1 MGWSV
6 FLLAPG
12 LGLAGARARS
22 APGPGRALGKI
33 TFPKLPMYTGWC
45 GCIGRCQ
52 GVLTLGKVAAPSSP
66 KHLLSHFPWSLFA
79 NSFELSFA

>member
-33 TFPKLPMYTGWC
+33 TFPKLPMYAGRRGHC
-45 GCIGRCQ
+45 GGAKPPTPHFYRQ
-52 GVLTLGKVAAPSSP
+52 MPGLLLTAFPNYRLG
-66 KHLLSHFPWSLFA
+66 L
-79 NSFELSFA
+79 